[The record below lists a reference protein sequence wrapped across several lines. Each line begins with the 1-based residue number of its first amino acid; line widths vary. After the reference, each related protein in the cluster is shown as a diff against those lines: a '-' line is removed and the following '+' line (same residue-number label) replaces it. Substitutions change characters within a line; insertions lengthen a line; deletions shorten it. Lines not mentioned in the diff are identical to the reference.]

1 MSLGRGGYEE
11 LWSVQFRPTHNK
23 RAIFRAFNSLKILT
37 IIGARPQFIKASA
50 VSHALREAGVRE
62 VLLHTGQHYDAD
74 MSKVFFDELNL
85 PEPNYHFSHGG
96 GSHGVMTGAMMTSIE
111 PVVLAEKPDWVLV
124 YGDTNSTL
132 AGALVASKLHV
143 PVAHVEAGLRSFNR
157 AMPEEI
163 NRICTDHVSDLLFC
177 SSSGPVKLLA
187 NEGISKGVH
196 EVGDVMADSL
206 ALARL
211 RTTEEP
217 ERLHRIVGRK
227 HTPYAL
233 MTLHRAENTE
243 NPVRLRAILDGI
255 ANLGPIL
262 LPLHPRTAKALV
274 SIGLSLPP
282 NVKTVSP
289 LGYLDMVSVLSNCER
304 VLTDS
309 GGLQKEAWWARK
321 PCVTLRDETEWT
333 ETVAAGWNLIVG
345 ADSKKIQVSGA
356 WTPSPFDG
364 QDPYGGEGAS
374 GKIAAMLH
382 GSVIP
387 TLK

>member
-1 MSLGRGGYEE
+1 MKL
-11 LWSVQFRPTHNK
+11 
-23 RAIFRAFNSLKILT
+23 LT

-50 VSHALREAGVRE
+50 VSHALREAGVQE

-85 PEPNYHFSHGG
+85 PEPDYHFALGG
-96 GSHGVMTGAMMTSIE
+96 GTHGAMTGAMMAAIE
-111 PVVLAEKPDWVLV
+111 PVVLIEKPDWVLV

-143 PVAHVEAGLRSFNR
+143 PVAHVESGLRSFNR

-187 NEGISKGVH
+187 GEGITTGVH
-196 EVGDVMADSL
+196 EVGDVMADSFAV
-206 ALARL
+206 ALR
-211 RTTEEP
+211 RTTGESK
-217 ERLHRIVGRK
+217 RLMRIVGSNYE
-227 HTPYAL
+227 PYTL
-233 MTLHRAENTE
+233 MTLHRAENVD
-243 NPVRLRAILDGI
+243 NPVRLGAILEGI

-262 LPLHPRTAKALV
+262 LPLHPRTGKILL
-274 SIGLSLPP
+274 SYGLSLPS
-282 NVKTVSP
+282 NVKIVSP
-289 LGYLDMVSVLSNCER
+289 LGFLDMVSALSGCER

-321 PCVTLRDETEWT
+321 PCITLRDETEWT
-333 ETVAAGWNLIVG
+333 ETVAVGWNLIVG
-345 ADSKKIQVSGA
+345 ADSQKIQNSGTWNPPA
-356 WTPSPFDG
+356 YVV

-374 GKIAAMLH
+374 GKIAAILS
-382 GSVIP
+382 GSAVRSS
-387 TLK
+387 K

>member
-1 MSLGRGGYEE
+1 M
-11 LWSVQFRPTHNK
+11 
-23 RAIFRAFNSLKILT
+23 KILT

-50 VSHALREAGVRE
+50 VSHALWEAGVQE

-74 MSKVFFDELNL
+74 MSKVFFDELNI
-85 PEPNYHFSHGG
+85 PEPDYHFALGG
-96 GSHGVMTGAMMTSIE
+96 GNHGAMTGAMMTAIE

-157 AMPEEI
+157 SMPEEI

-177 SSSGPVKLLA
+177 SSSAPLKLLA
-187 NEGISKGVH
+187 GEGITKGVH

-206 ALARL
+206 ALAL
-211 RTTEEP
+211 RRSAAEP
-217 ERLHRIVGRK
+217 ERLHRILGRN
-227 HTPYAL
+227 HAPYAL
-233 MTLHRAENTE
+233 MTLHRAENTD
-243 NPVRLRAILDGI
+243 NPIRLRAILEGI

-262 LPLHPRTAKALV
+262 LPLHPRTGKALA
-274 SIGLSLPP
+274 SLGLSLPP

-289 LGYLDMVSVLSNCER
+289 LGYLDMVSVLSGCER

-321 PCVTLRDETEWT
+321 PCITLRDETEWT
-333 ETVAAGWNLIVG
+333 ETVSVGWNLIVG
-345 ADSKKIQVSGA
+345 ADSQKIQA
-356 WTPSPFDG
+356 TATWNPPPFVGPDL
-364 QDPYGGEGAS
+364 YGGEGAS
-374 GKIAAMLH
+374 AKIATILQT
-382 GSVIP
+382 SIP
-387 TLK
+387 ILN